1 MLHSISRRRIFCEK
15 ASFAELCTHTYTH
28 TSTSSLSELPLKSLE
43 AKTEDFPDV
52 LARLPRRGRDK
63 H

>member
-1 MLHSISRRRIFCEK
+1 MLHSISRRRIFCET
-15 ASFAELCTHTYTH
+15 ASFAELCTH